1 LANKANLE
9 SVTSDGVTALMI
21 ASQENMLDV
30 INLLLEN
37 NALVN
42 ARAINGCPALS
53 VAALRGNFF
62 AVQALLNAGA
72 DRSLGHRNGELALM
86 SAASNGHTGVCR
98 LLLED
103 DGADLVN
110 HKRDDGS
117 TALLLAAAG
126 GHHEVINM
134 LLRKGADLYAV
145 RVDGKSALDLAVVK
159 RHVGAEKILRE
170 NLALGVIREKK
181 LVKAVV
187 KEEEYDDDEEE

>member
-1 LANKANLE
+1 
-9 SVTSDGVTALMI
+9 MI

-37 NALVN
+37 NAMVN

-72 DRSLGHRNGELALM
+72 DRSLGHRNGEIPLM
-86 SAASNGHTGVCR
+86 SAASNGHTGVLR

-103 DGADLVN
+103 DGAELVN

-170 NLALGVIREKK
+170 NLALGVIRVKK

-187 KEEEYDDDEEE
+187 KEEEYDDDEE